1 MDTGVAANPDIFSYP
16 AGVDNT
22 TTPPTNV
29 PPAAND
35 TVTVGSTAFPLYPTQ
50 DRNYSFGAMVTPTVT
65 DPGTGA
71 EATATVD
78 PKTGGI
84 LQRRRDQPR
93 QRLPPPADRHD
104 RVRRA

>member
-1 MDTGVAANPDIFSYP
+1 M
-16 AGVDNT
+16 DNT
-22 TTPPTNV
+22 TTPATNV
-29 PPAAND
+29 PPAVDD

-50 DRNYSFGAMVTPTVT
+50 DRNYSFGALVTPTVT

-84 LQRRRDQPR
+84 LSVDVTNPGSGYLNPPNVTFESPGITPTRCGRRPHRS
-93 QRLPPPADRHD
+93 PPA
-104 RVRRA
+104 